1 MVDDR
6 RAPQYLLLHGG
17 RLARM
22 PRGCCLPKAPRLDSP
37 VAGGTLVLL
46 ALAFAVTLV
55 LGLARGWERI
65 VHEARHDGASAE
77 IVTDPVLPNRSRYTA
92 HDGRPICAT
101 CGRAYWSLRFSIGK
115 QGNLGPRME
124 DCQTCKA
131 HKRNAARRA
140 KP

>member
-17 RLARM
+17 GLARM

-101 CGRAYWSLRFSIGK
+101 CGRAYWPLRISINGK
-115 QGNLGPRME
+115 GIDGPRLE
-124 DCQTCKA
+124 DCQSCK
-131 HKRNAARRA
+131 KRKRDAA
-140 KP
+140 KVSK